1 MTGMSGNR
9 AFMDGQKPIDE
20 MSLLELI
27 ELLHK
32 IADEIMLREMEK
44 AE

>member
-1 MTGMSGNR
+1 
-9 AFMDGQKPIDE
+9 MDGQKPIDE
-20 MSLLELI
+20 MSLPELI

-32 IADEIMLREMEK
+32 IADEIMLREMEE